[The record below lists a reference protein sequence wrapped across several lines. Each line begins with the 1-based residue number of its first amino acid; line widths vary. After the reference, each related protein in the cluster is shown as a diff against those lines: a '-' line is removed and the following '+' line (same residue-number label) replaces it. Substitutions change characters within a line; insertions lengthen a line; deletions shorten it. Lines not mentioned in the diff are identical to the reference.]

1 MDDEPTSQPTSQTEA
16 PSNRS
21 FRIVPQTVVS
31 PAADEVIEMLAE
43 QVRFSDEPETRAVAI
58 RLLESGY
65 TVATVARR
73 LELRASTVWG
83 WADSDVARVAIEQG
97 KERRRAILGQ
107 NLEEA
112 TDMALTALVD
122 VAGDTNVAPQYRVKA
137 AESILDRCGI
147 TPETAPTGEARAV
160 VAIDIDFDER
170 LARIVAGSRA
180 QIAESE

>member
-1 MDDEPTSQPTSQTEA
+1 M
-16 PSNRS
+16 
-21 FRIVPQTVVS
+21 RIVPQPIAP
-31 PAADEVIEMLAE
+31 PAADEVVEMLVE

-65 TVATVARR
+65 TVAAVARR

-83 WADSDVARVAIEQG
+83 WADSEVARAAIEQG

-112 TDMALTALVD
+112 SDLALHALVE
-122 VAGDTNVAPQYRVKA
+122 VAGDAGAAPRDRVKA

-147 TPETAPTGEARAV
+147 TPETAVTGESRAI
-160 VAIDIDFDER
+160 VAVDIDFDER
-170 LARIVAGSRA
+170 LARIVAGSGA
-180 QIAESE
+180 QVVKSE

>member
-1 MDDEPTSQPTSQTEA
+1 MDDETTSQNEA
-16 PSNRS
+16 PGSQS
-21 FRIVPQTVVS
+21 LRIVPQTIVQ
-31 PAADEVIEMLAE
+31 PAADEVVEMLVE

-65 TVATVARR
+65 TVAAVARR

-83 WADSDVARVAIEQG
+83 WSDSEVARAAIEQG

-112 TDMALTALVD
+112 SDLALHALVE
-122 VAGDTNVAPQYRVKA
+122 VAGDAGAAPKDRVKA

-147 TPETAPTGEARAV
+147 TPETAPTGESRAV

-170 LARIVAGSRA
+170 LARIVAGSGA
-180 QIAESE
+180 QVVKSE